1 MDPNKEPDIEEN
13 FMKHAINRTLMAI
26 ISSILVLVL
35 LGCATIIKGDKEP
48 VYLSSKPDSA
58 EVYVNGVFAGIT
70 PIRLNLTSKGTYTI
84 EFRKEGY
91 RSKVVQIDNQIGAGW
106 IVLDALVGLVPI
118 LVDAITGSWYDL
130 TTNNVNAVLEQQLI
144 L

>member
-1 MDPNKEPDIEEN
+1 
-13 FMKHAINRTLMAI
+13 MKHTINTTLAVI
-26 ISSILVLVL
+26 FSSILVLVL

-48 VYLSSKPDSA
+48 VYLASKPDSA
-58 EVYVNGVFAGIT
+58 EVYVNGVFAGMT
-70 PIRLNLTSKGTYTI
+70 PIRLSLASKGTYTI

-91 RSKVVQIDNQIGAGW
+91 RSKMVQIDNQIGAGW
-106 IVLDALVGLVPI
+106 VVLDALTGLVPI
-118 LVDAITGSWYDL
+118 LVDAITGSWYEL

>member
-1 MDPNKEPDIEEN
+1 MQHFIGK
-13 FMKHAINRTLMAI
+13 TLPAV
-26 ISSILVLVL
+26 ISSILILAL
-35 LGCATIIKGDKEP
+35 LGCATIIKGDREP
-48 VYLSSKPDSA
+48 VYLASKPDSA
-58 EVYVNGVFAGIT
+58 EVYVNGVFAGVT
-70 PIRLNLTSKGTYTI
+70 PVRLSLASKGTYTI

-91 RSKVVQIDNQIGAGW
+91 RSKAVQIDNQIGAGW